1 MDGAERIEHNA
12 TNKFNEGQYNNSWEK
27 QLKTGGRGK

>member
-1 MDGAERIEHNA
+1 MDGAERIEHND
-12 TNKFNEGQYNNSWEK
+12 TNKFNEGKQQLEK